1 LASAPLAETQG
12 HGEHGGHHHPAL
24 AHQFDTMEQQKESS
38 TLGMWLF
45 LVTEIMFFGGLFL
58 AYVIYRTR
66 YPEAFLLGSNSLNVV
81 LGGVNTAVLIGSS
94 LTMALAIWSAQVN
107 WRKGIVIFLLA
118 TIGLGTTFLVI
129 KGFEYHDKFV
139 EHHVPGPSFHF
150 VEEHPSPH
158 ILQIARQDPDLERHA
173 SIFFSLYFIMTGLHA
188 THMVIG
194 IVILLILAELSRRGK
209 YDARYYNPLEMTG
222 LYWHFVDIVW
232 IFLFPLLY
240 LLGAHAAR

>member
-1 LASAPLAETQG
+1 MASAPLIEKEGPGA
-12 HGEHGGHHHPAL
+12 HGGHHPAL
-24 AHQFDTMEQQKESS
+24 AHQFDSMEQQKESS

-58 AYVIYRTR
+58 AYVIYRTK

-81 LGGVNTAVLIGSS
+81 LGGINTAVLIGSS

-107 WRKGIVIFLLA
+107 WRRGIVIFLVA
-118 TIGLGTTFLVI
+118 TIALGGTFLVI
-129 KGFEYHDKFV
+129 KMFEYHDKFV

-150 VEEHPSPH
+150 VEENPSPH
-158 ILQIARQDPDLERHA
+158 IQRIARQDPDLERHA
-173 SIFFSLYFIMTGLHA
+173 SIFFALYFIMTGLHA

-194 IVILLILAELSRRGK
+194 IGILITLVILSAKGK
-209 YDARYYNPLEMTG
+209 YDAHYYNPLEMTG

>member
-1 LASAPLAETQG
+1 VET
-12 HGEHGGHHHPAL
+12 HGHGGHHHPAL

-58 AYVIYRTR
+58 TYVVYRR
-66 YPEAFLLGSNSLNVV
+66 LYPAAFLLGSNTLNVL
-81 LGGVNTAVLIGSS
+81 LGGINTAVLIGSS
-94 LTMALAIWSAQVN
+94 LTMALAIWAAQVN

-118 TIGLGTTFLVI
+118 TIGLGSTFLVI

-139 EHHVPGPSFHF
+139 EHHVPGPTFHF
-150 VEEHPSPH
+150 VEEHPTPH
-158 ILQIARQDPDLERHA
+158 IQQIARQDPDLERHA

-194 IVILLILAELSRRGK
+194 IGVLIALVVLSWKGR
-209 YDARYYNPLEMTG
+209 YDAGYYNPLEMTG

>member
-107 WRKGIVIFLLA
+107 WRKGIVTFLLA